1 MSNWLNQHIQTLK
14 QVLSRMRNNMLSTFM
29 ICLVIGVAMCLPSLF
44 YLAVDNLSK
53 LTDHMQKDTE
63 ISLFLKTDANAGTIK
78 QVERQLAD
86 NEAIARF
93 HLVTKEEAWQQLQTK
108 SRGNQEVNDAVT
120 QLGKNPLPDAFFI
133 QAKSADP
140 DTLIQLKDQLQNL
153 PNVELALLN
162 TEWVKRLSSLLSLSK
177 KLITMIAG
185 LLAVVLLVIIGNT
198 VRMQILTQKDEI
210 EVSSLIGATR
220 SFIRMPFLYA
230 GALYGLFGGLIAVLL
245 LMGVTLAFNLS
256 MSQIAHLYS
265 NDFSLTLFDAQL
277 FLAVIVTAISIGWV
291 GSYIAVSRAIASYKI
306 N

>member
-1 MSNWLNQHIQTLK
+1 MSSWLNQHLQTLK
-14 QVLSRMRNNMLSTFM
+14 LVLNRMRNNLFSTLM
-29 ICLVIGVAMCLPSLF
+29 IGLVIGVAMCLPSLF

-63 ISLFLKTDANAGTIK
+63 ISLFLKIDANADAI
-78 QVERQLAD
+78 QQIERQLSE
-86 NEAIARF
+86 NKAIERF
-93 HLVTKEEAWQQLQTK
+93 HLVTKEEAWQQLQAK
-108 SRGNQEVNDAVT
+108 SRSNQDINDAVS

-140 DTLIQLKDQLQNL
+140 ESLMQLKDTLQSL

-162 TEWVKRLSSLLSLSK
+162 TEWVKRLSSLLNLGK
-177 KLITMIAG
+177 KLISMIAG
-185 LLAVVLLVIIGNT
+185 LLAIVLLVIIGNT

-230 GALYGLFGGLIAVLL
+230 GALYGLLGGLMAVMMLI
-245 LMGVTLAFNLS
+245 GIIQAFNLS
-256 MSQIAHLYS
+256 ISQIAHLYS
-265 NDFSLTLFDAQL
+265 NDFSLSLFNGKL
-277 FLAVIVTAISIGWV
+277 FLAVILAAISIGWV
-291 GSYIAVSRAIASYKI
+291 GSYIAVSRAIARYKI

>member
-1 MSNWLNQHIQTLK
+1 MSSWLNQHLQTLK
-14 QVLSRMRNNMLSTFM
+14 LVLNRMRNNLFSTLM
-29 ICLVIGVAMCLPSLF
+29 IGLVIGVAMCLPSLF

-63 ISLFLKTDANAGTIK
+63 ISLFLKIDANADAI
-78 QVERQLAD
+78 QQIERQLSE
-86 NEAIARF
+86 NKAIERF
-93 HLVTKEEAWQQLQTK
+93 HLVTKEEAWQQLQAK
-108 SRGNQEVNDAVT
+108 SRSNQDINDAVS

-140 DTLIQLKDQLQNL
+140 ESLMQLKDTLQSL

-162 TEWVKRLSSLLSLSK
+162 TEWVKRLSSLLNLGK
-177 KLITMIAG
+177 KLISMIAS

-230 GALYGLFGGLIAVLL
+230 GALYGLLGGLMAVMMLI
-245 LMGVTLAFNLS
+245 GIIQAFNLS
-256 MSQIAHLYS
+256 ISQIAHLYS
-265 NDFSLTLFDAQL
+265 NDFSLSLFNGQL
-277 FLAVIVTAISIGWV
+277 FLAVILAAISIGWV
-291 GSYIAVSRAIASYKI
+291 GSYIAVSRAIARYKI

>member
-1 MSNWLNQHIQTLK
+1 MSSWLNQHLQTLK
-14 QVLSRMRNNMLSTFM
+14 LVLNRMRNNLFSTLM
-29 ICLVIGVAMCLPSLF
+29 IGLVIGVAMCLPSLF

-63 ISLFLKTDANAGTIK
+63 ISLFLKIDANADAI
-78 QVERQLAD
+78 QQIERQLSE
-86 NEAIARF
+86 NKAIERF
-93 HLVTKEEAWQQLQTK
+93 HLVTKEEAWQQLQAK
-108 SRGNQEVNDAVT
+108 SRSNQDINEAVS

-140 DTLIQLKDQLQNL
+140 ESLMQLKDTLQSL

-162 TEWVKRLSSLLSLSK
+162 TEWVKRLSSLLNLGK
-177 KLITMIAG
+177 KLISMIAG
-185 LLAVVLLVIIGNT
+185 LLAIVLLVIIGNT

-230 GALYGLFGGLIAVLL
+230 GALYGLLGGLMAVMMLI
-245 LMGVTLAFNLS
+245 GIIQAFNLS
-256 MSQIAHLYS
+256 ISQIAHLYS
-265 NDFSLTLFDAQL
+265 NDFSLSLFNGQL
-277 FLAVIVTAISIGWV
+277 FLAVILAAVSIGWV
-291 GSYIAVSRAIASYKI
+291 GSYIAVSRAIARYKI

>member
-1 MSNWLNQHIQTLK
+1 MSSWLNQHLQTLK
-14 QVLSRMRNNMLSTFM
+14 LVLNRMRNNLFSTLM
-29 ICLVIGVAMCLPSLF
+29 IGLVIGVAMCLPSLF

-63 ISLFLKTDANAGTIK
+63 ISLFLKIDANADAI
-78 QVERQLAD
+78 QQIERQLSE
-86 NEAIARF
+86 NKAIERF
-93 HLVTKEEAWQQLQTK
+93 HLVTKEEAWQQLQAK
-108 SRGNQEVNDAVT
+108 SRSNQDINDAVS

-140 DTLIQLKDQLQNL
+140 ESLMQLKDTLQSL

-162 TEWVKRLSSLLSLSK
+162 TEWVKRLSSLLNLGK
-177 KLITMIAG
+177 KLISMIAG
-185 LLAVVLLVIIGNT
+185 LLAIVLLVIIGNT

-230 GALYGLFGGLIAVLL
+230 GALYGLLGGLMAVMMLI
-245 LMGVTLAFNLS
+245 GIIQAFNLS
-256 MSQIAHLYS
+256 ISQIAHLYS
-265 NDFSLTLFDAQL
+265 NDFSLSLFNGQL
-277 FLAVIVTAISIGWV
+277 FLAVILAAISIGWV
-291 GSYIAVSRAIASYKI
+291 GSYIAVSRAIARYKI

>member
-1 MSNWLNQHIQTLK
+1 MSSWLNQHLQTLK
-14 QVLSRMRNNMLSTFM
+14 LVLNRMRNNLFSTLM
-29 ICLVIGVAMCLPSLF
+29 IGLVIGVAMCLPSLF

-63 ISLFLKTDANAGTIK
+63 ISLFLKIDANADAI
-78 QVERQLAD
+78 QQIVRQLSE
-86 NEAIARF
+86 NKAIERF
-93 HLVTKEEAWQQLQTK
+93 HLVTKEEAWQQLQAK
-108 SRGNQEVNDAVT
+108 SRSNQDINDAVS

-140 DTLIQLKDQLQNL
+140 ESLMQLKDTLQSL

-162 TEWVKRLSSLLSLSK
+162 TEWVKRLSSLLNLGK
-177 KLITMIAG
+177 KLISMIAS

-230 GALYGLFGGLIAVLL
+230 GALYGLLGGLMAVMMLI
-245 LMGVTLAFNLS
+245 GIIQAFNLS
-256 MSQIAHLYS
+256 ISQIAHLYS
-265 NDFSLTLFDAQL
+265 NDFSLSLFNGQL
-277 FLAVIVTAISIGWV
+277 FLAVILAAISIGWV
-291 GSYIAVSRAIASYKI
+291 GSYIAVSRAIARYKI

>member
-1 MSNWLNQHIQTLK
+1 MSSWLNQHLQTLK
-14 QVLSRMRNNMLSTFM
+14 LVLNRMRNNLFSTLM
-29 ICLVIGVAMCLPSLF
+29 IGLVIGVAMCLPSLF

-63 ISLFLKTDANAGTIK
+63 ISLFLKIDANADAI
-78 QVERQLAD
+78 QQIERQLSE
-86 NEAIARF
+86 NKAIERF
-93 HLVTKEEAWQQLQTK
+93 HLVTKEEAWQQLQAK
-108 SRGNQEVNDAVT
+108 SRSNQDINDAVS

-140 DTLIQLKDQLQNL
+140 ESLMQLKDTLQSL

-162 TEWVKRLSSLLSLSK
+162 TEWVKRLSSLLNLGK
-177 KLITMIAG
+177 KLISMIAG
-185 LLAVVLLVIIGNT
+185 LLAIVLLVIIGNT

-230 GALYGLFGGLIAVLL
+230 GALYGLLGGLMAVMMLI
-245 LMGVTLAFNLS
+245 GIIQAFNLS
-256 MSQIAHLYS
+256 ISQIAHLYS
-265 NDFSLTLFDAQL
+265 NDFSLSLFNGQL
-277 FLAVIVTAISIGWV
+277 FLAVILAAVSIGWV
-291 GSYIAVSRAIASYKI
+291 GSYIAVSRAIARYKI

>member
-1 MSNWLNQHIQTLK
+1 MSSWLNQHLQTLK
-14 QVLSRMRNNMLSTFM
+14 LVLNRMRNNLFSTLM
-29 ICLVIGVAMCLPSLF
+29 IGLVIGVAMCLPSLF

-63 ISLFLKTDANAGTIK
+63 ISLFLKIDANADAI
-78 QVERQLAD
+78 QQIERQLSE
-86 NEAIARF
+86 NKAIERF
-93 HLVTKEEAWQQLQTK
+93 HLVTKEEAWQQLQAK
-108 SRGNQEVNDAVT
+108 SRSNQDINDAVS

-140 DTLIQLKDQLQNL
+140 ESLMQLKDTLQSL

-162 TEWVKRLSSLLSLSK
+162 TEWVKRLSSLLNLGK
-177 KLITMIAG
+177 KLISIIAG
-185 LLAVVLLVIIGNT
+185 LLAIVLLVIIGNT

-230 GALYGLFGGLIAVLL
+230 GALYGLLGGLMAVMMLI
-245 LMGVTLAFNLS
+245 GIIQAFNLS
-256 MSQIAHLYS
+256 ISQIAHLYS
-265 NDFSLTLFDAQL
+265 NDFSLSLFNGQL
-277 FLAVIVTAISIGWV
+277 FLAVILAAVSIGWV
-291 GSYIAVSRAIASYKI
+291 GSYIAVSRAIARYKI

>member
-1 MSNWLNQHIQTLK
+1 MSSWLNQHLQTLK
-14 QVLSRMRNNMLSTFM
+14 LVLNRMRNNLFSTLM
-29 ICLVIGVAMCLPSLF
+29 IGLVIGVAMCLPSLF

-63 ISLFLKTDANAGTIK
+63 ISLFLKIDANADAI
-78 QVERQLAD
+78 QQIVRQLSE
-86 NEAIARF
+86 NKAIERF
-93 HLVTKEEAWQQLQTK
+93 HLVTKEEAWQQLQAK
-108 SRGNQEVNDAVT
+108 SRSNQDINDAVS

-140 DTLIQLKDQLQNL
+140 ESLMQLKDTLQSL

-162 TEWVKRLSSLLSLSK
+162 TEWVKRLSSLLNLGK
-177 KLITMIAG
+177 KLISMIAS

-230 GALYGLFGGLIAVLL
+230 GALYGLLGGLMAVMMLI
-245 LMGVTLAFNLS
+245 GIIQAFNLS
-256 MSQIAHLYS
+256 ISQIAHLYS
-265 NDFSLTLFDAQL
+265 NDFSLSLFNGKL
-277 FLAVIVTAISIGWV
+277 FLAVILAAISIGWV
-291 GSYIAVSRAIASYKI
+291 GSYIAVSRAIARYKI

>member
-1 MSNWLNQHIQTLK
+1 MSSWLNQHLQTLK
-14 QVLSRMRNNMLSTFM
+14 LVLNRMRNNLFSTLM
-29 ICLVIGVAMCLPSLF
+29 IGLVIGVAMCLPSLF

-63 ISLFLKTDANAGTIK
+63 ISLFLKIDANADAI
-78 QVERQLAD
+78 QQIERQLSE
-86 NEAIARF
+86 NKAIERF
-93 HLVTKEEAWQQLQTK
+93 HLVTKEEAWQQLQAK
-108 SRGNQEVNDAVT
+108 SRSNQDINDAVS

-140 DTLIQLKDQLQNL
+140 ESLMQLKDTLQSL

-162 TEWVKRLSSLLSLSK
+162 TEWVKRLSSLLNLGK
-177 KLITMIAG
+177 KLISIIAG
-185 LLAVVLLVIIGNT
+185 LLAIVLLVIIGNT

-230 GALYGLFGGLIAVLL
+230 GALYGLLGGLMAVMMLI
-245 LMGVTLAFNLS
+245 GIIQAFNLS
-256 MSQIAHLYS
+256 ISQIAHLYS
-265 NDFSLTLFDAQL
+265 NDFSLSLFNGKL
-277 FLAVIVTAISIGWV
+277 FLAVILAAISIGWV
-291 GSYIAVSRAIASYKI
+291 GSYIAVSRAIARYKI